1 MSTNINRAYLSY
13 KVRCYRG
20 VTVKREG
27 LETNPY
33 IQEDLFYLFQF
44 LRIASAASRV
54 LSCLMKHRRMYFS
67 NCFLE
72 ASPQNAVTGM
82 AASFKGCDVHA
93 HEVPSLRYDR

>member
-54 LSCLMKHRRMYFS
+54 LSCYRDT
-67 NCFLE
+67 
-72 ASPQNAVTGM
+72 QTGDEIRFPIFTL
-82 AASFKGCDVHA
+82 SC
-93 HEVPSLRYDR
+93 